1 MLDFFFLLIH
11 PFSFLNIFF
20 IYLFIRFPRWLSGKE
35 STCQCRKCKFD
46 PSVRKILWR
55 RKWQPILVFLPGKL
69 HGQRSLAGSSP
80 WVSQGE
86 SDTTEQLKNKQLIYL
101 AAPGLSFRIW
111 DLVPRP
117 GDQTPV
123 LGSSVQ
129 SLATGPP
136 GKSPAYSSLNGS
148 CCLLPDT
155 HLLETF
161 VGLIVLASTV
171 G

>member
-1 MLDFFFLLIH
+1 MATHSSILAWEIA
-11 PFSFLNIFF
+11 
-20 IYLFIRFPRWLSGKE
+20 WTEESGRLQ
-35 STCQCRKCKFD
+35 SM
-46 PSVRKILWR
+46 
-55 RKWQPILVFLPGKL
+55 
-69 HGQRSLAGSSP
+69 GS
-80 WVSQGE
+80 QE
-86 SDTTEQLKNKQLIYL
+86 KSDTTEQLKNRQLIYL

-123 LGSSVQ
+123 LGSSVE
-129 SLATGPP
+129 SLATAPP
-136 GKSPAYSSLNGS
+136 GKSPAYSSLNGN